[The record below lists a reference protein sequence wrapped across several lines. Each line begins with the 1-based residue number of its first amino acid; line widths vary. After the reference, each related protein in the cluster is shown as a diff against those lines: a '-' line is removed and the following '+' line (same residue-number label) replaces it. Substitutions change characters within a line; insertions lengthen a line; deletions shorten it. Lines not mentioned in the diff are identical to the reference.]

1 MIEINQGT
9 SKAQWMLVALLCLVL
24 FAAFIG
30 RDPFFDRDEGEYA
43 TVARSMIERSDYVIP
58 HVNDRAYYEKPAL
71 YFWLTALSFKLFGYN
86 EAAGRLP
93 SVLAGLALVGLMA
106 WFGRRH
112 GGGRLGLFGA
122 VFAATTFLIALLARV
137 ALMDA
142 LLTLFTTA
150 TLVFYYEGQAASTN
164 EGRWYWAAWISMGL
178 AFLTKGPVG
187 AVVPLGVVFFFHV
200 LRGDIFGAIKKARFP
215 TGIILFLIVAGPWY
229 ALAFLRE
236 GEKFWQGFFIS
247 QNVGRFVDVVLGH
260 GAPLWFYIPVLLVM
274 CWPWGLFGMAG
285 FWNGLIKNW
294 RYRKADGLKGLDYFL
309 AIWLVTSFVVF
320 SLAATKQP
328 NYVMPSVPPL
338 ILLAGRW
345 WQDYLGKEDT
355 PFPWAM
361 LGITAFLGMILAGVF
376 VAAGFLIPDAVS
388 QAKAGVNPD
397 SFEYAFGPGLPDL
410 GWFTPVWGIVVGL
423 CGIAALWF
431 GKVRQPRRVLALL
444 ITAAAVFCFGFIHLT
459 GPRVLGY
466 LQAPAKTVGIT
477 AAQTVG
483 PKENLTAFGLYKP
496 TLWFYT
502 GHYIQRIRTNETDA
516 LKQYLASE
524 DTVYLLSRLSLLP
537 VINEAGPFEVIR
549 QEGGY
554 VFGANRR
561 EAKP

>member
-1 MIEINQGT
+1 VIGSNQGT
-9 SKAQWMLVALLCLVL
+9 SKTQWVLVAILCLAL

-43 TVARSMIERSDYVIP
+43 TVARNMIERSDYIIP

-112 GGGRLGLFGA
+112 GGDKLGLFGA
-122 VFAATTFLIALLARV
+122 VFGATTFLIALLARV

-150 TLVFYYEGQAASTN
+150 TLVFYYEGL
-164 EGRWYWAAWISMGL
+164 GRPNGRNWFWAAWISMGL

-200 LRGDIFGAIKKARFP
+200 LRGDLFDAIRKARFP
-215 TGIILFLIVAGPWY
+215 SGIVLFLVVAGPWY

-236 GEKFWQGFFIS
+236 GERFWQGFFIS

-274 CWPWGLFGMAG
+274 GWPWGLFGFAG

-294 RYRKADGLKGLDYFL
+294 RNRKSGGLMGLDYFL
-309 AIWLVTSFVVF
+309 AIWLVTSFVIF

-345 WQDYLGKEDT
+345 WQNYLTREDT

-361 LGITAFLGMILAGVF
+361 LGITALLGIILAGVF
-376 VAAGFLIPDAVS
+376 VAAGFLIPEAVS

-410 GWFTPVWGIVVGL
+410 GWFTPVWGILVGL
-423 CGIAALWF
+423 SGLAALWF
-431 GKVRQPRRVLALL
+431 GKVRQSRHVLALL
-444 ITAAAVFCFGFIHLT
+444 ITGAAIFCFGFIHLT
-459 GPRVLGY
+459 GPRVLYY

-477 AAQTVG
+477 ASQTVG
-483 PKENLTAFGLYKP
+483 PKNDLAAFGLYKP

-502 GHYIQRIRTNETDA
+502 GHHIRRIRTKETDA
-516 LKQYLASE
+516 LKQYLARE
-524 DTVYLLSRLSLLP
+524 ETVYLLSRLSLLP
-537 VINEAGPFEVIR
+537 VISEAGPFEIIR

-554 VFGANRR
+554 VFGANK
-561 EAKP
+561 AGGKP